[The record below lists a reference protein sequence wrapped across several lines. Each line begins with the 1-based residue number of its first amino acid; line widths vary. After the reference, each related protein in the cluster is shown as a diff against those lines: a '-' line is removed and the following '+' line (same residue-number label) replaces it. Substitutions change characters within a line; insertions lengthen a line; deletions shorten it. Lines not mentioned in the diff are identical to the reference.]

1 MLVLTRKVEEKIK
14 IGENIVIKVLEVD
27 GTSVRIGIDAP
38 REITILRM
46 EILEQVQ
53 QQNIDSASRDIE
65 DIADVVDLIKRK
77 YRGNPGEQY
86 QGAGVDQRED

>member
-14 IGENIVIKVLEVD
+14 IGENIVIKILEVD
-27 GTSVRIGIDAP
+27 GGSVKIGIDAP

-53 QQNIDSASRDIE
+53 KENIESASKNVADIE
-65 DIADVVDLIKRK
+65 EVVDMIKK
-77 YRGNPGEQY
+77 KFL
-86 QGAGVDQRED
+86 RERE